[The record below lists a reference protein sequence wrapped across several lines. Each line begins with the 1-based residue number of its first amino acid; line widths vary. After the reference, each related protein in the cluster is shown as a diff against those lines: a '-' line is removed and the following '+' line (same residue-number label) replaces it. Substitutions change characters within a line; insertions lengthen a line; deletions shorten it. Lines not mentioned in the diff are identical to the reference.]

1 MVRGLLVRGLLVGLA
16 AGLVAFVIAQV
27 VGEPAVAA
35 AIAVEAGHHVHGA
48 GEVELVSRSVQSTAG
63 LLTAL
68 LGFGAAI
75 GGLFGL
81 GFAVAQ
87 GRLGAAGARTTAGLL
102 ALGGFTTI
110 ILVPFLKY
118 PANPPAVGSPGTIGR
133 RAGLYFAMVVL
144 SLLAAVVAVLVARQA
159 HRLGRWD
166 RALVGIGV
174 YVALVTGCMAVMPQ
188 VDEVAPTF
196 PASTLW
202 AFRLGSLLTQ
212 VGLWATLGL
221 LFGALTDRATRA
233 RMQARHPLDTSR
245 RTAVS

>member
-133 RAGLYFAMVVL
+133 RTGLYFAMVLL
-144 SLLAAVVAVLVARQA
+144 SLLAAVIAVVVARQA
-159 HRLGRWD
+159 QRFDRGTGRWS
-166 RALVGIGV
+166 GS
-174 YVALVTGCMAVMPQ
+174 
-188 VDEVAPTF
+188 
-196 PASTLW
+196 ASTW
-202 AFRLGSLLTQ
+202 RWSL
-212 VGLWATLGL
+212 
-221 LFGALTDRATRA
+221 RAWPSCLRSM
-233 RMQARHPLDTSR
+233 RWRPPSR
-245 RTAVS
+245 PPPCGRFASGRC